1 MSFTTTTSNADTL
14 SSIAKQSSDDR
25 QNSQACATLNN
36 QILTAHQVAAD
47 FFQGLVSYDKV
58 LRMTKAGDLP
68 CLPIP
73 NRYLYRRDFLEAW
86 AQNRSDPNLDLL
98 N

>member
-14 SSIAKQSSDDR
+14 SGIAKQSSDDR

-47 FFQGLVSYDKV
+47 FSQGLSSYGIV
-58 LRMTKAGDLP
+58 LRKTKEGG
-68 CLPIP
+68 
-73 NRYLYRRDFLEAW
+73 
-86 AQNRSDPNLDLL
+86 LL
-98 N
+98 

>member
-1 MSFTTTTSNADTL
+1 MSFTTTTSNSDPL
-14 SSIAKQSSDDR
+14 SVTAKQSSDDR

-36 QILTAHQVAAD
+36 QILTAHQVSAD

-86 AQNRSDPNLDLL
+86 AHNRSEPNWDLL

>member
-1 MSFTTTTSNADTL
+1 M
-14 SSIAKQSSDDR
+14 
-25 QNSQACATLNN
+25 NN
-36 QILTAHQVAAD
+36 QNDNPILDAQGGLSINTQNDNPIWDAHQVSEY

-73 NRYLYRRDFLEAW
+73 NRYLYRLDILEEW
-86 AQNRSDPNLDLL
+86 ARMNLHATAYSGQSELQ
-98 N
+98 

>member
-1 MSFTTTTSNADTL
+1 MN
-14 SSIAKQSSDDR
+14 KQND
-25 QNSQACATLNN
+25 N
-36 QILTAHQVAAD
+36 QILDAHQVSKD

-58 LRMTKAGDLP
+58 LRMTKSGDLP

-73 NRYLYRRDFLEAW
+73 NRYLYRRDILEEW
-86 AQNRSDPNLDLL
+86 ARKNMRDESDLL